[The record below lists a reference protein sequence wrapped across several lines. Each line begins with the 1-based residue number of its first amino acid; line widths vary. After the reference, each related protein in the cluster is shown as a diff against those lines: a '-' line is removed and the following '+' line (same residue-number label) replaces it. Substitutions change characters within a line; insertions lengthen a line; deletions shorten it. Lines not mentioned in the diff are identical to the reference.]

1 MPPETC
7 LLCLIVLWAVAVMA
21 WRWRRQ
27 RDSAVAERDVADD
40 AARRWHH
47 CWLAERQKA
56 VTAELAAEE
65 WFDAWIVAETARMR
79 ATGGGWR
86 PGDAGVSQQRREQMG
101 I

>member
-1 MPPETC
+1 M
-7 LLCLIVLWAVAVMA
+7 LYLVALSTIFSVSTLA
-21 WRWRRQ
+21 WYYRVG
-27 RDSAVAERDVADD
+27 RDRAVAERDVADD